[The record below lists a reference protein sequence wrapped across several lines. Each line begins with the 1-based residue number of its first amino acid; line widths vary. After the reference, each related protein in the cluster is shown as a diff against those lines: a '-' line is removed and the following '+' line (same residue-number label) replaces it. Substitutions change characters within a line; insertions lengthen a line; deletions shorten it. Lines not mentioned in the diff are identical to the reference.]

1 MTKDAK
7 ECGNM
12 QKLAKACV
20 QKYGKH
26 SKLLKEKKE
35 KKKDKKK
42 T

>member
-7 ECGNM
+7 ECGIK
-12 QKLAKACV
+12 QQLAKACV

-35 KKKDKKK
+35 KQNDF
-42 T
+42 